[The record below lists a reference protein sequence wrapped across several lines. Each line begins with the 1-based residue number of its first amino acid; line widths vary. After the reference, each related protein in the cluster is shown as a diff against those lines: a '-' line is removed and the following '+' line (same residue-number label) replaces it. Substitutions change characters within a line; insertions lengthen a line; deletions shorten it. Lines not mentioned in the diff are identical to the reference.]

1 MKRVNKITPIIDV
14 KKYGGRQVAIAD
26 GKIIAS
32 GKTLE
37 DVISK
42 SRKID
47 LSKEVLEQDP
57 SKKQKW
63 TEILENL
70 SPEDFG
76 KYKM

>member
-14 KKYGGRQVAIAD
+14 KKYGGRQVAIVD

-42 SRKID
+42 SRKIVPLKPLNEIRIFSVPKS
-47 LSKEVLEQDP
+47 LSV
-57 SKKQKW
+57 
-63 TEILENL
+63 I
-70 SPEDFG
+70 
-76 KYKM
+76 YYV